1 MIFVYTC
8 TICVDSWNQLKTK
21 FKVFFE
27 PFLFRYEGVDIS
39 FHKPKWGYN
48 QLIYGRGYSPRSLR
62 MDQELSYQIWIE

>member
-27 PFLFRYEGVDIS
+27 PFLFRFEGVDIS

-48 QLIYGRGYSPRSLR
+48 QLIYGRGLFTSFIEDGPGI
-62 MDQELSYQIWIE
+62 ELSNMN